1 MAKQTK
7 TSSQP
12 APEVPG
18 VNLSEIESL
27 LHFMEKHGL
36 EEFEYQRGDLHIR
49 LRKAAA
55 GGGSYRTVGPDIVI
69 AERPGGAPSAPRGSE
84 PALAGAAA
92 EGAPKAKDS
101 GGGEAGRGEDLHV
114 IKSPIVGTFYA
125 SPTPGAPP
133 FVKAGDHVE
142 QGQVLCIIEA
152 MKMMNEIEAEVAG
165 EVIRILVEN
174 GQPVEYGEPLFGIH
188 PHRKK

>member
-1 MAKQTK
+1 MAKQKETPR
-7 TSSQP
+7 QP
-12 APEVPG
+12 AREISG

-27 LHFMEKHGL
+27 LDFMEKHGL

-49 LRKAAA
+49 LRKATS
-55 GGGSYRTVGPDIVI
+55 GGGGYRTVGTPDIVI
-69 AERPGGAPSAPRGSE
+69 ADRGSSGSGAPRTSEGGSQE
-84 PALAGAAA
+84 ATRPKDAAT
-92 EGAPKAKDS
+92 
-101 GGGEAGRGEDLHV
+101 EAGRGDDLHV

-125 SPTPGAPP
+125 SPTPGAPA
-133 FVKAGDHVE
+133 FVKAGDRVE

-152 MKMMNEIEAEVAG
+152 MKLMNEIEAEVAG

>member
-1 MAKQTK
+1 MAKQKDT
-7 TSSQP
+7 TQQA
-12 APEVPG
+12 APEVSG

-27 LHFMEKHGL
+27 LQFMEKHGL

-55 GGGSYRTVGPDIVI
+55 GGGAYRAVAAGPDIVI
-69 AERPGGAPSAPRGSE
+69 AERPSSASGSRAPAEPAPSDAGKAKESGSE
-84 PALAGAAA
+84 A
-92 EGAPKAKDS
+92 
-101 GGGEAGRGEDLHV
+101 AGRGDDLHV

-133 FVKAGDHVE
+133 FVKAGDRVE

-152 MKMMNEIEAEVAG
+152 MKLMNEIEAEVAG

>member
-1 MAKQTK
+1 MAKQK
-7 TSSQP
+7 DTSQQA
-12 APEVPG
+12 APEVSG

-27 LHFMEKHGL
+27 LQFMEKHGL

-55 GGGSYRTVGPDIVI
+55 GGGGYRAVAGPDIVI
-69 AERPGGAPSAPRGSE
+69 AERPSSPPSGPRTSEGG
-84 PALAGAAA
+84 PA
-92 EGAPKAKDS
+92 EAPKGKDTGS
-101 GGGEAGRGEDLHV
+101 DAGRGDDLHV

-133 FVKAGDHVE
+133 FVKAGDRVE

-152 MKMMNEIEAEVAG
+152 MKLMNEIEAEVAG

-174 GQPVEYGEPLFGIH
+174 GQPDEYGEPLFGIH

>member
-1 MAKQTK
+1 MAKQKDT
-7 TSSQP
+7 TQQP
-12 APEVPG
+12 APEISG

-27 LHFMEKHGL
+27 LQFMEKHGL

-55 GGGSYRTVGPDIVI
+55 GGGGYRTVAAAPDIVI
-69 AERPGGAPSAPRGSE
+69 AERPGGGQRAPESGSPEPPR
-84 PALAGAAA
+84 P
-92 EGAPKAKDS
+92 KDS
-101 GGGEAGRGEDLHV
+101 GGSEAGRGDDLHV

-133 FVKAGDHVE
+133 FVKAGDRVE
-142 QGQVLCIIEA
+142 QGQVMCIIEA
-152 MKMMNEIEAEVAG
+152 MKLMNEIEAEVAG

>member
-1 MAKQTK
+1 MAKQK
-7 TSSQP
+7 DNSQRP
-12 APEVPG
+12 AAGVSG
-18 VNLSEIESL
+18 VNLPEIESL
-27 LHFMEKHGL
+27 LQFMEKHGL

-49 LRKAAA
+49 LRKAAT
-55 GGGSYRTVGPDIVI
+55 GGGVYRTIAGPDIVI
-69 AERPGGAPSAPRGSE
+69 AERPSSVPRGAE
-84 PALAGAAA
+84 PA
-92 EGAPKAKDS
+92 APESSKPRDTS
-101 GGGEAGRGEDLHV
+101 SEAGRGEDLYV
-114 IKSPIVGTFYA
+114 IKSPIVGTFYG

-133 FVKAGDHVE
+133 FVKAGDRVE

-188 PHRKK
+188 PHRTK

>member
-1 MAKQTK
+1 MARQKDTSQQT
-7 TSSQP
+7 
-12 APEVPG
+12 APEVSG

-27 LHFMEKHGL
+27 LQFMEKHGL

-55 GGGSYRTVGPDIVI
+55 SGGGYRAVGGPDIVI
-69 AERPGGAPSAPRGSE
+69 AERPSSAPSATRTP
-84 PALAGAAA
+84 
-92 EGAPKAKDS
+92 EGALPEASKGKDAAS
-101 GGGEAGRGEDLHV
+101 DAGRGDDLHV

-125 SPTPGAPP
+125 SPTPGAPA
-133 FVKAGDHVE
+133 FVKAGDRVE

-152 MKMMNEIEAEVAG
+152 MKLMNEIEAEVAG

>member
-55 GGGSYRTVGPDIVI
+55 GGGSYRTVGT
-69 AERPGGAPSAPRGSE
+69 GAGW
-84 PALAGAAA
+84 
-92 EGAPKAKDS
+92 S
-101 GGGEAGRGEDLHV
+101 GGGRRSEGE
-114 IKSPIVGTFYA
+114 G
-125 SPTPGAPP
+125 
-133 FVKAGDHVE
+133 
-142 QGQVLCIIEA
+142 
-152 MKMMNEIEAEVAG
+152 
-165 EVIRILVEN
+165 
-174 GQPVEYGEPLFGIH
+174 
-188 PHRKK
+188 